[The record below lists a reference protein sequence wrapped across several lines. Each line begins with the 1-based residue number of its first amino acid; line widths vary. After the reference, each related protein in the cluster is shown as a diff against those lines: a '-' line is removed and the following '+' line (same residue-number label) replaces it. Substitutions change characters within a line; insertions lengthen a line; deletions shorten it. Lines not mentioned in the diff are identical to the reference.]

1 MNMKLYMVHVGY
13 YDLENGEGIYESHKN
28 FFVAAQDP
36 KEAKAKTFELEE
48 FVNNKMHIDG
58 IKEISFVD
66 GYKVFLEECSEEEKG
81 KVFSYDESKDI

>member
-1 MNMKLYMVHVGY
+1 MKLYLVHVGF
-13 YDLENGEGIYESHKN
+13 YDVLVGEGFYESHIN
-28 FFVAAQDP
+28 YFVVGRDV
-36 KEAKAKTFELEE
+36 KEAKQKVLSIEE
-48 FVNNKMHIDG
+48 FKKKQMHIDG